1 MEVRLSNAELRAI
14 KETVRE
20 ISGEKA
26 RVWLFGSRVRK
37 ELKGGDIDLFVEVP
51 KGEKSPE
58 KKVKFLVKLKERI
71 GEQKIDLIVKEE
83 GENDFISQEAKR
95 TGVLL

>member
-1 MEVRLSNAELRAI
+1 MKVRLSDAELRAI

-20 ISGEKA
+20 VFGERA

-37 ELKGGDIDLFVEVP
+37 ELKGGDIDLFIEVP
-51 KGEKSPE
+51 KGERNPE

-83 GENDFISQEAKR
+83 GESDFISLEAKR
-95 TGVLL
+95 TGVEL